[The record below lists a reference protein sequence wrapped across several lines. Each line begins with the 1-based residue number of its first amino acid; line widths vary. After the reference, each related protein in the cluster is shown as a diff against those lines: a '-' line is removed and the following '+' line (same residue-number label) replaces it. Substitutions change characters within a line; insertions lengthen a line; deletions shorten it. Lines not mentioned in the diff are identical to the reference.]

1 MSAAHATQP
10 ATLSTP
16 VSAPHEVSPRE
27 FDAASMI
34 DDVINRWLQYRRSC
48 MPDIL
53 DELLDDGVTY
63 YPPDQHAPVT
73 GKELTKRHLL
83 VAAIIFPLETAA
95 GDPPWDGR
103 FRYTKRLAAGDTAM
117 LEFEADLYGG
127 PVNGVD
133 IIRCNDAGRIVEF
146 RIFIRPLP
154 ALHAAHGRSKAAF
167 EGL

>member
-1 MSAAHATQP
+1 MEQIDVRLEPNSRG
-10 ATLSTP
+10 SEG
-16 VSAPHEVSPRE
+16 AP
-27 FDAASMI
+27 MI
-34 DDVINRWLQYRRSC
+34 DDVIDRWLRYRRSR
-48 MPDIL
+48 MPDML
-53 DELLDDGVTY
+53 DELLDDDVTY

-73 GKELTKRHLL
+73 GKEPTKRHLL
-83 VAAIIFPLETAA
+83 VAAIVFPFETTAS
-95 GDPPWDGR
+95 DPPWGH

>member
-1 MSAAHATQP
+1 VGLEPDGHGS
-10 ATLSTP
+10 
-16 VSAPHEVSPRE
+16 EGR
-27 FDAASMI
+27 SMI
-34 DDVINRWLQYRRSC
+34 DDVIDRWLRYRRSRI
-48 MPDIL
+48 PDIL
-53 DELLDDGVTY
+53 DELLDDDVTY

-73 GKELTKRHLL
+73 GKEPTKRHLL
-83 VAAIIFPLETAA
+83 VAAIVFPFDTAS
-95 GDPPWDGR
+95 GDPPEGGR

-133 IIRCNDAGRIVEF
+133 IIRCNDAGRIIEF

>member
-1 MSAAHATQP
+1 MEQIDVRLEPNGRGS
-10 ATLSTP
+10 
-16 VSAPHEVSPRE
+16 EGR
-27 FDAASMI
+27 SMI
-34 DDVINRWLQYRRSC
+34 DDVVDRWLRYRRSRI
-48 MPDIL
+48 PDML
-53 DELLDDGVTY
+53 DELLDDDVTY

-73 GKELTKRHLL
+73 GKEPTKRHLL
-83 VAAIIFPLETAA
+83 VAAIVFPFETTA
-95 GDPPWDGR
+95 GDPPGGR
-103 FRYTKRLAAGDTAM
+103 FRYTKRLAARDTAM

-133 IIRCNDAGRIVEF
+133 IIRCNDAGRIIEF